1 MRQLK
6 ISKQITNRESESLN
20 KYFTEIG
27 KMDLIS
33 TEVEVDL
40 AKRIR
45 EGDQAALEKL
55 TKANLRFVVSVAKQY
70 QNNGL
75 TLGDLINEGNL
86 GLIKAAK
93 RFDEQRGFKFISYA
107 VWWIRQS
114 IMQALA
120 EQSRIVR
127 LPLNRVGSLSKINKT
142 FAELEQKFQ
151 REPSTEEIAEVIG
164 VTVEDVLENLKV
176 AGRHVS
182 MDAPFVTGEEN
193 SLNDVLFDANES
205 EPDSAL
211 MSDSLVMEVQRAL
224 GTLTQREAE
233 VLGLYFGLNN
243 NHSMSLEEI
252 AERYSLTRERV
263 RQIKEKATR
272 RLRHSSRSRTLKTY
286 LG

>member
-1 MRQLK
+1 
-6 ISKQITNRESESLN
+6 
-20 KYFTEIG
+20 
-27 KMDLIS
+27 
-33 TEVEVDL
+33 
-40 AKRIR
+40 
-45 EGDQAALEKL
+45 
-55 TKANLRFVVSVAKQY
+55 
-70 QNNGL
+70 
-75 TLGDLINEGNL
+75 
-86 GLIKAAK
+86 
-93 RFDEQRGFKFISYA
+93 
-107 VWWIRQS
+107 
-114 IMQALA
+114 
-120 EQSRIVR
+120 

-252 AERYSLTRERV
+252 AERYSLTRESV